1 MNQKIDLSTIGKG
14 SYIII
19 HDIENIEDRVE
30 FYHKGTSFFLSE
42 SLLHYIFGFSL
53 MMSITN
59 SVDMNFRFDTI
70 YGVTNEDRNVRVE
83 KIENLLSKTAIEK
96 EALSKYIIIRN
107 SFQIFKNE
115 YTQNKIHIMINFRY
129 ALARSLED
137 DLRFTKSRKYIGFHL
152 TVKEAVELSQ
162 LITSILKVG

>member
-1 MNQKIDLSTIGKG
+1 MNQKIDLSMIGKD

-30 FYHKGTSFFLSE
+30 FYHEGTSFFLNE

-59 SVDMNFRFDTI
+59 SIDMSFGFDTI
-70 YGVTNEDRNVRVE
+70 YGVTDEDRNVRIE

-107 SFQIFKNE
+107 NFQIFKNE
-115 YTQNKIHIMINFRY
+115 YTQNKIHIMVNFRY
-129 ALARSLED
+129 ALANSLED
-137 DLRFTKSRKYIGFHL
+137 NLRFIKSRKYIGFHL

-162 LITSILKVG
+162 LVTSILKVG

>member
-1 MNQKIDLSTIGKG
+1 MNQKFDLPMIEND

-19 HDIENIEDRVE
+19 HDIENVEDRVE
-30 FYHKGTSFFLSE
+30 FCHEDTSFFLSE

-59 SVDMNFRFDTI
+59 SIDMSFGFDTI
-70 YGVTNEDRNVRVE
+70 YGVTDEDRNVRIE

-129 ALARSLED
+129 TLANSLED
-137 DLRFTKSRKYIGFHL
+137 NLRFIKSRKYIGFHL

-162 LITSILKVG
+162 LVTSILKVG

>member
-1 MNQKIDLSTIGKG
+1 MNQKIDLSMIGKD

-19 HDIENIEDRVE
+19 HNIENIEDQVE

-59 SVDMNFRFDTI
+59 SVDMNFGFDTI
-70 YGVTNEDRNVRVE
+70 CGVTNEDRNVRVE

-129 ALARSLED
+129 ALANSLED
-137 DLRFTKSRKYIGFHL
+137 NLRFIKSRKYIGFHL

-162 LITSILKVG
+162 LVTSILKVG

>member
-1 MNQKIDLSTIGKG
+1 MNQKIDLSMIGKD

-19 HDIENIEDRVE
+19 YDIENIEDRVE
-30 FYHKGTSFFLSE
+30 FYHEGTSFFLSE

-59 SVDMNFRFDTI
+59 SVDMNFGFDTI

-96 EALSKYIIIRN
+96 EALNKYIIIRN

-152 TVKEAVELSQ
+152 TVKEAVEFSR